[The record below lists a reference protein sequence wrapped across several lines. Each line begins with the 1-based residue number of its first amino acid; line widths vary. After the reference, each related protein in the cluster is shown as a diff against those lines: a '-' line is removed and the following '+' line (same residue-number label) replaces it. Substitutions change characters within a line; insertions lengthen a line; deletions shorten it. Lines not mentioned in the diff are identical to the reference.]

1 MVSKS
6 EGVGYKIMMPREPEE
21 EQNNEPE
28 PAETPTGEVEA
39 EDIETLK
46 EMLAEAK
53 AKAEANLA
61 GWQRAQADFANY
73 KKRSEQEKQ
82 ELGKFANSVLIL
94 SLLPVL
100 DDFER
105 AYSSIPPKMGKQ
117 SWLDGIRLIE
127 RKLWAVLQAQG
138 LSPIKALGEPF
149 DPTLHEA
156 VRQDKGKEGIV
167 IEEIQK
173 GYLLEDRVIRPSKVV
188 VGNGE
193 AKEV

>member
-1 MVSKS
+1 
-6 EGVGYKIMMPREPEE
+6 MMPREPEE
-21 EQNNEPE
+21 EPNDEIDR
-28 PAETPTGEVEA
+28 TPGGGVEE
-39 EDIETLK
+39 EDIESLK
-46 EMLAEAK
+46 ETLAEAE

-61 GWQRAQADFANY
+61 GWQRAQADFINY
-73 KKRSEQEKQ
+73 KKRAEQEKQ

-105 AYSSIPPKMGKQ
+105 AFSSIPPKMEKQ
-117 SWLDGIRLIE
+117 SWLEGIKLIE
-127 RKLWAVLQAQG
+127 RKLWAVLEAQG

-156 VRQDKGKEGIV
+156 VRQDKGQEGIV

-188 VGNGE
+188 VGNGQ

>member
-1 MVSKS
+1 
-6 EGVGYKIMMPREPEE
+6 MMPREPEE
-21 EQNNEPE
+21 EPSNEIN
-28 PAETPTGEVEA
+28 ETPTGAAEA
-39 EDIETLK
+39 EAGEITDIETLK
-46 EMLAEAK
+46 ETLAEAK

-61 GWQRAQADFANY
+61 GWQRAQADFINY
-73 KKRSEQEKQ
+73 KKRTEQERQ
-82 ELGKFANSVLIL
+82 ELSKFANSVLIL

-105 AYSSIPPKMGKQ
+105 AFSSIPPKMGKL

-127 RKLWAVLQAQG
+127 RKMWAILQAQG

-149 DPTLHEA
+149 DPALHEA
-156 VRQDKGKEGIV
+156 VRQDRGQEGIV

-173 GYLLEDRVIRPSKVV
+173 GYLLEDRVIRPAMVV

-193 AKEV
+193 ED

>member
-1 MVSKS
+1 
-6 EGVGYKIMMPREPEE
+6 MMPREPEE
-21 EQNNEPE
+21 EQNNEIN
-28 PAETPTGEVEA
+28 ETPTGEVETEAIEA
-39 EDIETLK
+39 EDIESLK
-46 EMLAEAK
+46 EALIEAK

-73 KKRSEQEKQ
+73 KKRSEQERQ
-82 ELGKFANSVLIL
+82 DLSKFANSVLIL

-105 AYSSIPPKMGKQ
+105 AFSAIPPKTAKL
-117 SWLDGIRLIE
+117 SWLDGIKLIE

-138 LSPIKALGEPF
+138 VSPIKALGEPF

-156 VRQDKGKEGIV
+156 VRQDSGLEGIV

>member
-1 MVSKS
+1 
-6 EGVGYKIMMPREPEE
+6 
-21 EQNNEPE
+21 
-28 PAETPTGEVEA
+28 
-39 EDIETLK
+39 
-46 EMLAEAK
+46 
-53 AKAEANLA
+53 
-61 GWQRAQADFANY
+61 
-73 KKRSEQEKQ
+73 
-82 ELGKFANSVLIL
+82 VLIL
-94 SLLPVL
+94 NLLPVL

-105 AYSSIPPKMGKQ
+105 AFGSIPPKIEKL
-117 SWLDGIRLIE
+117 SWLDGIKLIE

-156 VRQDKGKEGIV
+156 VRQDRGQEGIV

-173 GYLLEDRVIRPSKVV
+173 GYLIEDRVIRPSKVV

>member
-1 MVSKS
+1 
-6 EGVGYKIMMPREPEE
+6 MMPREPEE
-21 EQNNEPE
+21 EQNNEID
-28 PAETPTGEVEA
+28 ETPTGEVEA
-39 EDIETLK
+39 EALETEDIESLK
-46 EMLAEAK
+46 EALTEAK
-53 AKAEANLA
+53 TKAEANLA
-61 GWQRAQADFANY
+61 GWQRAQADFINY
-73 KKRSEQEKQ
+73 KKRAEQEKQ
-82 ELGKFANSVLIL
+82 ELSKFANLVLIL
-94 SLLPVL
+94 NLLPVL

-105 AYSSIPPKMGKQ
+105 AFSSIPASTKKH
-117 SWLDGIRLIE
+117 SWLDGIKLIE
-127 RKLWAVLQAQG
+127 RKLWAILEAQG

-156 VRQDKGKEGIV
+156 VRQDKGQEGIV

>member
-1 MVSKS
+1 
-6 EGVGYKIMMPREPEE
+6 MMPREPEE
-21 EQNNEPE
+21 EQDNEINQ
-28 PAETPTGEVEA
+28 APTGGVETEAAEA
-39 EDIETLK
+39 EDIEGLK
-46 EMLAEAK
+46 EALAEAK

-61 GWQRAQADFANY
+61 GWQRAQADFINY
-73 KKRSEQEKQ
+73 KKRAEQEKQ
-82 ELGKFANSVLIL
+82 ELGRFANSVLIL

-105 AYSSIPPKMGKQ
+105 AFSAIPPSMKKL
-117 SWLDGIRLIE
+117 SWLDGIKLIE
-127 RKLWAVLQAQG
+127 RKLWAVLEAQG

-149 DPTLHEA
+149 DPSLHEA
-156 VRQDKGKEGIV
+156 VRQDKGQEGIV

-193 AKEV
+193 EA

>member
-1 MVSKS
+1 
-6 EGVGYKIMMPREPEE
+6 MMPREPEE
-21 EQNNEPE
+21 GQNNEIDQ
-28 PAETPTGEVEA
+28 TPTGEVEEEPVET
-39 EDIETLK
+39 EDIESLK
-46 EMLAEAK
+46 EALAEAK

-61 GWQRAQADFANY
+61 GWQRAQADFSNY
-73 KKRSEQEKQ
+73 KKRAEQEKQ
-82 ELGKFANSVLIL
+82 ELGRFANSVLIL

-105 AYSSIPPKMGKQ
+105 AFSSIPPSTKKH
-117 SWLDGIRLIE
+117 SWLEGIKLIE
-127 RKLWAVLQAQG
+127 RKLWAVLEAQG

-156 VRQDKGKEGIV
+156 VRQDKGQEGIV